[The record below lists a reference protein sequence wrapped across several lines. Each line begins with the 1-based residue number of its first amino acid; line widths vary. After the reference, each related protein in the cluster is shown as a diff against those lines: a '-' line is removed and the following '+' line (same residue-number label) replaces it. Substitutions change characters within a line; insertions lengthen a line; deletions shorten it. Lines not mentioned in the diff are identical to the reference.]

1 MGIAYRFG
9 VTEPAAPII
18 LPPNPDFYGEG
29 LAALRSG
36 KVKKSHELLA
46 RVPENDPLY
55 IDAQKLIK
63 EIDECERAFSEGE
76 SLIAENRKIEAI
88 TPMEKAAVRLP
99 DAVKILQA
107 LRSELKQE
115 VSQLEKNGI
124 AAYEAKEYGRCI
136 SIMQKVLAIDPSN
149 MTARTYYERAKKR
162 EEAIRRLR

>member
-1 MGIAYRFG
+1 M
-9 VTEPAAPII
+9 
-18 LPPNPDFYGEG
+18 
-29 LAALRSG
+29 RSG
-36 KVKKSHELLA
+36 QTKKSRDLLSQ
-46 RVPENDPLY
+46 VPQKDPLY
-55 IDAQKLIK
+55 LDAQKLIK
-63 EIDECERAFSEGE
+63 EVDACERAFSEGE

-88 TPMEKAAVRLP
+88 TPMEKAAARLP
-99 DAVKILQA
+99 DAAKILQS
-107 LRSELKQE
+107 LRNELRQE